1 MIPLIF
7 ANTDEEREIQ
17 RIGGKQEVKK
27 HLESLGFVVGG
38 NIKIV
43 SRLGDNLI
51 VKIKETSVA
60 LSRDTAQ
67 KIMV

>member
-60 LSRDTAQ
+60 LSRDTVQ